1 MRLLIVTIIIKKGR
15 IITLL
20 ELDATLPLIYTFKI
34 EVQF

>member
-20 ELDATLPLIYTFKI
+20 ELDATLPLIFLNAQI
-34 EVQF
+34 FNS